1 MKVDQFKG
9 RKIVGGKARGQ
20 ALVSPEPICFLGG
33 IDVKTGQVTEV
44 GHSLEGKNIAGKV
57 LIFPTGKGSTGGS
70 YLIFESVENG
80 VGPCAIVNRTAEQ
93 VTAIGCII
101 AEIPMMDRVEPDP
114 IVSIHD
120 GDWVEVDADAGILR
134 ILNENEV
141 RDLSESALQ
150 AAAVRA

>member
-9 RKIVGGKARGQ
+9 RKVVGGKARGQ

-44 GHSLEGKNIAGKV
+44 GHSIEGKNIAGKV
-57 LIFPTGKGSTGGS
+57 LVFPTGKGSTGGS

-80 VGPCAIVNRTAEQ
+80 VGPCAIVNRAVEQ

-101 AEIPMMDRVEPDP
+101 AEIPMMDRVDPDP
-114 IVSIHD
+114 IDFIRD
-120 GDWVEVDADAGILR
+120 GDWVEVDADAGTLR
-134 ILNENEV
+134 ILNEDEA
-141 RDLSESALQ
+141 RDLPESALQ
-150 AAAVRA
+150 QAAAR